1 MDFDPHSRRSA
12 QLSPN
17 RELTVGAKILCS
29 WRLGWGGDASLF
41 IRTRLDKE
49 GRVRMNP
56 ARISR
61 QQPARTT
68 LGTEVGDGS
77 YTVAPPGSD
86 TVKKKKKRGRKWA
99 ARERRRRWA
108 RMGTVGPGKVSSLF
122 LFIFCFISFSNSN
135 FNSNSNFVALCI
147 LANYLF

>member
-1 MDFDPHSRRSA
+1 MEVCYGQNPVCGR
-12 QLSPN
+12 
-17 RELTVGAKILCS
+17 VGAPVAL
-29 WRLGWGGDASLF
+29 
-41 IRTRLDKE
+41 
-49 GRVRMNP
+49 
-56 ARISR
+56 
-61 QQPARTT
+61 
-68 LGTEVGDGS
+68 VGDEGDRADL
-77 YTVAPPGSD
+77 VAPPGSD